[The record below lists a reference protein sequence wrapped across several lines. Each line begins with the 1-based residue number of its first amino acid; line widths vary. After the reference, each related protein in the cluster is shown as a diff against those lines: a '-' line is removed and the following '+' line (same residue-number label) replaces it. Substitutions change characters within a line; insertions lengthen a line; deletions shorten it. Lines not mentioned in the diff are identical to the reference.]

1 LWFEAPTLLFGRRG
15 NRLPESVNGIPM
27 AHRQPLPQNEVPAG
41 ASNDFIQSSAPEPH
55 RARTKDLLR
64 RHPEIRSLIG
74 PSPRT
79 FWYTI
84 GIVLLQFGV
93 AAFAA
98 SQPWWLTFVLAYTV
112 GAFASHALFVA
123 IHECAHRLV
132 FRRRLPNILTG
143 LMANLPLFTPGAV
156 SFQKY
161 HLKHHAFQG
170 VYELDADVPSRWE
183 ARLIGRSPVGKA
195 LWLLFYPVFQ
205 MVRSFRIKE
214 VAVLD
219 RWTLINLAIQIGVNT
234 AVYLVW
240 GPKAL
245 TYLFLSLFFSIGL
258 HPLGA
263 RWIQRHYLVNEGDQ
277 ETFSYYG
284 WLNAVTFNVGYHNEH
299 HDFPSVPWNRLPEIR
314 SAAPETY
321 DHLSAHTS
329 WTRLLGQFLFD
340 RNISLYSRMIRE
352 DRAGG
357 SLSDEVR
364 PDLELSRITP
374 KSNTRLS
381 S

>member
-1 LWFEAPTLLFGRRG
+1 
-15 NRLPESVNGIPM
+15 M
-27 AHRQPLPQNEVPAG
+27 AHRQHLPQDEAPAG
-41 ASNDFIQSSAPEPH
+41 APNNFVQSSAPEPH

-64 RHPEIRSLIG
+64 RHPEIRALIG
-74 PSPRT
+74 PSQRT
-79 FWYTI
+79 FWYTL

-93 AAFAA
+93 AWFAA
-98 SQPWWLTFVLAYTV
+98 SRPWWLIFVLAYTV

-132 FRRRLPNILTG
+132 FRRKLPNILTG

-205 MVRSFRIKE
+205 MVRSFRVKE
-214 VAVLD
+214 VAVFD
-219 RWTLINLAIQIGVNT
+219 RWTVLNLVIQVGVNT
-234 AVYLVW
+234 AVYLAW
-240 GPKAL
+240 GPKGL
-245 TYLFLSLFFSIGL
+245 GYLFLSLFFSIGL

-263 RWIQRHYLVNEGDQ
+263 RWIQRHYLVTEGEQ

-284 WLNAVTFNVGYHNEH
+284 FLNAVTFNVGYHNEH
-299 HDFPSVPWNRLPEIR
+299 HDFPSVPWNRLPQIR
-314 SAAPETY
+314 AAAPETY

-340 RNISLYSRMIRE
+340 RNITLYSRMIRE
-352 DRAGG
+352 DRAGVP
-357 SLSDEVR
+357 LSDEVR

-374 KSNTRLS
+374 KSNTPS
-381 S
+381 SS

>member
-1 LWFEAPTLLFGRRG
+1 
-15 NRLPESVNGIPM
+15 M
-27 AHRQPLPQNEVPAG
+27 AQRQHLPQDEVPAG
-41 ASNDFIQSSAPEPH
+41 ASNDFVQSRAPEPH

-74 PSPRT
+74 PSQRT

-84 GIVLLQFGV
+84 GIVLLQFAV
-93 AAFAA
+93 AWFAA
-98 SQPWWLTFVLAYTV
+98 SRGWWLTFVLAYTV
-112 GAFASHALFVA
+112 GAFASHALFVV

-132 FRRRLPNILTG
+132 FRRKLPNILAG
-143 LMANLPLFTPGAV
+143 LFANLPLFTPGAV

-170 VYELDADVPSRWE
+170 IYELDADVPSRWE
-183 ARLIGRSPVGKA
+183 ARLIGRSPLGKA
-195 LWLLFYPVFQ
+195 VWLLFYPVFQ

-219 RWTLINLAIQIGVNT
+219 RWTVLNLAVQISVNS
-234 AVYLVW
+234 AVYIAW

-245 TYLFLSLFFSIGL
+245 AYLFLSLFFSIGL

-263 RWIQRHYLVNEGDQ
+263 RWIQRHYLVNEGEQ

-314 SAAPETY
+314 AAAPETY

-352 DRAGG
+352 DRAGVP
-357 SLSDEVR
+357 LSDEVR
-364 PDLELSRITP
+364 PDLEPSHITP
-374 KSNTRLS
+374 KSNTSLHS
-381 S
+381 

>member
-1 LWFEAPTLLFGRRG
+1 MAYRQARVHTDPVSGGAPT
-15 NRLPESVNGIPM
+15 
-27 AHRQPLPQNEVPAG
+27 
-41 ASNDFIQSSAPEPH
+41 DFAQSAAPEPH

-64 RHPEIRSLIG
+64 RHPEIRALIG
-74 PSPRT
+74 PSQRT
-79 FWYTI
+79 FWYTVV
-84 GIVLLQFGV
+84 IVLLQFGI
-93 AAFAA
+93 ARFAA
-98 SQPWWLTFVLAYTV
+98 SRPWWVIIALAYTV

-132 FRRRLPNILTG
+132 FRRKLANMLAG
-143 LMANLPLFTPGAV
+143 LLANLPLFTPGAV

-183 ARLIGRSPVGKA
+183 ARLIGRSPIGKA

-205 MVRSFRIKE
+205 MIRSFRVRE

-219 RWTLINLAIQIGVNT
+219 RWTLVNLATQIGVNT
-234 AVYLVW
+234 AVYLAW

-245 TYLFLSLFFSIGL
+245 GYLILSLFFSIGL

-263 RWIQRHYLVNEGDQ
+263 RWIQRHYLVSEGDQ

-284 WLNAVTFNVGYHNEH
+284 SLNAVTFNVGYHNEH
-299 HDFPSVPWNRLPEIR
+299 HDFPSVAWNRLPQVR
-314 SAAPETY
+314 AAAPEAYENLT
-321 DHLSAHTS
+321 AHTS
-329 WTRLLGQFLFD
+329 WARLLVRFLFD
-340 RNISLYSRMIRE
+340 RNISLYSRIIRE
-352 DRAGG
+352 DRAGVP
-357 SLSDEVR
+357 LSDEVQ
-364 PDLELSRITP
+364 PDLELSSIAPR
-374 KSNTRLS
+374 SNTTLS

>member
-1 LWFEAPTLLFGRRG
+1 
-15 NRLPESVNGIPM
+15 M
-27 AHRQPLPQNEVPAG
+27 AYRQHLPQDDIPVASSNEFV
-41 ASNDFIQSSAPEPH
+41 QSSAPEPH

-64 RHPEIRSLIG
+64 RHPEIRALIG
-74 PSPRT
+74 PSQRT

-93 AAFAA
+93 AWLAA
-98 SQPWWLTFVLAYTV
+98 SRSWWLIAALAYTV
-112 GAFASHALFVA
+112 GAFASHALFVS

-214 VAVLD
+214 VPVLD
-219 RWTLINLAIQIGVNT
+219 RWTLINVAIQVGVNT
-234 AVYLVW
+234 AVYLAC

-245 TYLFLSLFFSIGL
+245 GYLSLSLFFSIGL

-263 RWIQRHYLVNEGDQ
+263 RWIQRHYLVNGGDQ

-284 WLNAVTFNVGYHNEH
+284 LLNAVTFNVGYHNEH
-299 HDFPSVPWNRLPEIR
+299 HDFPSVAWNRLPRIR
-314 SAAPETY
+314 AAAPETY
-321 DHLSAHTS
+321 DDLSAHAS

-340 RNISLYSRMIRE
+340 RNISLYSRIIRE
-352 DRAGG
+352 DRAGVP
-357 SLSDEVR
+357 LSDEVR
-364 PDLELSRITP
+364 PDLVEVSRITP
-374 KSNTRLS
+374 RSNTRLS
-381 S
+381 P

>member
-1 LWFEAPTLLFGRRG
+1 MR
-15 NRLPESVNGIPM
+15 
-27 AHRQPLPQNEVPAG
+27 HRPG
-41 ASNDFIQSSAPEPH
+41 ASNDFAQSAAPEPH

-64 RHPEIRSLIG
+64 RHPEIRALIG
-74 PSPRT
+74 PSQRT
-79 FWYTI
+79 FWYTL

-93 AAFAA
+93 AWFAA
-98 SQPWWLTFVLAYTV
+98 IAVMVADRRRSRIRS
-112 GAFASHALFVA
+112 GAFASHALFVV

-132 FRRRLPNILTG
+132 FRRKLPNILTG
-143 LMANLPLFTPGAV
+143 LLANLPLFTPGAV

-205 MVRSFRIKE
+205 MVRSFRVKE
-214 VAVLD
+214 VAVFD
-219 RWTLINLAIQIGVNT
+219 RWTVTNLAIQIGVNM
-234 AVYLVW
+234 AVYLAW

-245 TYLFLSLFFSIGL
+245 AYLALSLFFSIGL

-263 RWIQRHYLVNEGDQ
+263 RWIQRHYLVDGGEQ

-284 WLNAVTFNVGYHNEH
+284 RLNAVTFNVGYHNEH
-299 HDFPSVPWNRLPEIR
+299 HDFPSVPWNRLPQIR
-314 SAAPETY
+314 AAAPEAY

-352 DRAGG
+352 DRAGVP
-357 SLSDEVR
+357 LSDEVR
-364 PDLELSRITP
+364 PDLELSRLTP
-374 KSNTRLS
+374 KSNTTLS
-381 S
+381 P